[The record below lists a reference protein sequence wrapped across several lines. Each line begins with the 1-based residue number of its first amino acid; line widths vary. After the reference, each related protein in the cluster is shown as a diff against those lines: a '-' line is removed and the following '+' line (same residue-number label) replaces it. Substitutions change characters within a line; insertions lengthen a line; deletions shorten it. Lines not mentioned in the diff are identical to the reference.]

1 MRSLRVLE
9 RLAEQAVDRERQALL
24 AIDGKIAEVEGQ
36 ILALRQAIGR
46 EAAAPLDFMTSGA
59 TLSAYIEASTKRLEQ
74 LNGVLEQLRDARQ
87 AQLERVLAERI
98 EQKRYE
104 RLAERRASQAVL
116 EAAAKDQKAIDELVT
131 ISRRQD

>member
-1 MRSLRVLE
+1 MKSLRVLE

-46 EAAAPLDFMTSGA
+46 EAAARLDFMTSGA